1 MNSLGVIETRGLTA
15 AIQAADAACKAANVE
30 IIGYRKVGS
39 GLVSVCFQGEISAVK
54 TAIDHGVDVVSQ
66 KELVIGSLVIA
77 RPELSVITK
86 LLTVK
91 SKKKAP
97 AIAEITQETALE
109 TVVETVVETIAETRV
124 EAPVKNEVENPEVTK
139 VVADLQVQKIA
150 SETKAVTDKAQS
162 SKKEIKPESRKGK
175 K

>member
-39 GLVSVCFQGEISAVK
+39 GLVSICFQGEISAVR
-54 TAIDHGVDVVSQ
+54 TAVDHGVDVVSQ

-77 RPELSVITK
+77 RPEPSVITK
-86 LLTVK
+86 LLTIK
-91 SKKKAP
+91 SKQKAP
-97 AIAEITQETALE
+97 AVAEKVQETAIE
-109 TVVETVVETIAETRV
+109 NIVETVVETIV
-124 EAPVKNEVENPEVTK
+124 EAPIKNEIENAEATK
-139 VVADLQVQKIA
+139 AVADLQAPNIA
-150 SETKAVTDKAQS
+150 SETKVATDKAQS

>member
-15 AIQAADAACKAANVE
+15 AIQVADAACKAANVE

-39 GLVSVCFQGEISAVK
+39 GLVSICFQGEISAVR

-77 RPELSVITK
+77 RPEPSVITK

-91 SKKKAP
+91 GKKKAP
-97 AIAEITQETALE
+97 IVAEKVQEAAIEK
-109 TVVETVVETIAETRV
+109 VVEKIV
-124 EAPVKNEVENPEVTK
+124 EAPVKNEVEKLEAIK
-139 VVADLQVQKIA
+139 AVADLKAQNIA
-150 SETKAVTDKAQS
+150 SETKAVTDKAQN

>member
-39 GLVSVCFQGEISAVK
+39 GLVSICFQGEISAVR
-54 TAIDHGVDVVSQ
+54 TAVDHGVDVVSQ

-77 RPELSVITK
+77 RPEPSVITK
-86 LLTVK
+86 LLTIK

-97 AIAEITQETALE
+97 VAVEKTQEAALE
-109 TVVETVVETIAETRV
+109 KVVEAVVESPI
-124 EAPVKNEVENPEVTK
+124 KNEIEDLDSIK
-139 VVADLQVQKIA
+139 AVADLQAQNVTP
-150 SETKAVTDKAQS
+150 ETKTAIDKAQS
-162 SKKEIKPESRKGK
+162 SKKESKPESRKGK

>member
-39 GLVSVCFQGEISAVK
+39 GLVSICFQGEISAVR
-54 TAIDHGVDVVSQ
+54 TAVDHGVDVVSQ

-77 RPELSVITK
+77 RPEPSVITK
-86 LLTVK
+86 LLTIK

-97 AIAEITQETALE
+97 VVTEKKPEIALE
-109 TVVETVVETIAETRV
+109 TVVETIV
-124 EAPVKNEVENPEVTK
+124 EAPVKNEVEKLEATK
-139 VVADLQVQKIA
+139 AVADLQAQNIA
-150 SETKAVTDKAQS
+150 AETKATTDKVQS
-162 SKKEIKPESRKGK
+162 SKKEIKPEGRKGK

>member
-97 AIAEITQETALE
+97 AVAEITQETAL
-109 TVVETVVETIAETRV
+109 ETVVETIAETRV

>member
-39 GLVSVCFQGEISAVK
+39 GLVSICFQGEISAVR
-54 TAIDHGVDVVSQ
+54 TAVDHGVDVVSQ

-77 RPELSVITK
+77 RPEPSVITK
-86 LLTVK
+86 LFTVK
-91 SKKKAP
+91 GKKKAP
-97 AIAEITQETALE
+97 IVAEKAQETVIE
-109 TVVETVVETIAETRV
+109 KVVETVVETRV
-124 EAPVKNEVENPEVTK
+124 EAPVKNEIEHIETTK
-139 VVADLQVQKIA
+139 EVADLKAQNIA

>member
-97 AIAEITQETALE
+97 AVAEITQETAL
-109 TVVETVVETIAETRV
+109 ETVVETIAETRV

-150 SETKAVTDKAQS
+150 SETKAATDKAQS

>member
-54 TAIDHGVDVVSQ
+54 TAIDHGVEVVSQ

-77 RPELSVITK
+77 RPEPSIIAK
-86 LLTVK
+86 LLIAK
-91 SKKKAP
+91 HQKKAP
-97 AIAEITQETALE
+97 ITAE
-109 TVVETVVETIAETRV
+109 TVQHVITEIQPVVIETTA
-124 EAPVKNEVENPEVTK
+124 KK
-139 VVADLQVQKIA
+139 VADHGEIAKEIADPLTHNVA
-150 SETKAVTDKAQS
+150 SETQAVTDNAQN
-162 SKKEIKPESRKGK
+162 SKKEIKPEGRKGK

>member
-39 GLVSVCFQGEISAVK
+39 GLVSICFQGEISAVR
-54 TAIDHGVDVVSQ
+54 TAVDHGVDVVSQ

-77 RPELSVITK
+77 RPEPSVITK

-91 SKKKAP
+91 GKKKAP
-97 AIAEITQETALE
+97 IVAEKAQETVIE
-109 TVVETVVETIAETRV
+109 KVVETAVETRV
-124 EAPVKNEVENPEVTK
+124 EAPVKNEIEHIETTK
-139 VVADLQVQKIA
+139 EVADLKAQNIA

>member
-39 GLVSVCFQGEISAVK
+39 GLVSICFQGEISAVR
-54 TAIDHGVDVVSQ
+54 TAVDHGVDVVSQ

-77 RPELSVITK
+77 RPEPSVITK

-91 SKKKAP
+91 GKKKAP
-97 AIAEITQETALE
+97 IVAEKAQETVIE
-109 TVVETVVETIAETRV
+109 KVVETAVKTRV
-124 EAPVKNEVENPEVTK
+124 EAPVKNEIEHIETTREVT
-139 VVADLQVQKIA
+139 DLKAQNIA
-150 SETKAVTDKAQS
+150 SETKVVTDKAQS

>member
-39 GLVSVCFQGEISAVK
+39 GLVSVCFQGEISAVR
-54 TAIDHGVDVVSQ
+54 TAVDHGVDVVSQ

-77 RPELSVITK
+77 RPEASVITK
-86 LLTVK
+86 LLTIK
-91 SKKKAP
+91 GKKKAP
-97 AIAEITQETALE
+97 IVAEKVQETAIE
-109 TVVETVVETIAETRV
+109 ARV
-124 EAPVKNEVENPEVTK
+124 EAPVKNEIEHIETTK
-139 VVADLQVQKIA
+139 EIADLQAQNIA

-162 SKKEIKPESRKGK
+162 SKKELKPESRKGK

>member
-97 AIAEITQETALE
+97 AVAERTQETALE
-109 TVVETVVETIAETRV
+109 TVVETIAEKIAETRV
-124 EAPVKNEVENPEVTK
+124 EAPVKNEVENPEATK
-139 VVADLQVQKIA
+139 AVADLQVQKIA
-150 SETKAVTDKAQS
+150 SETKSATDKAQS

>member
-97 AIAEITQETALE
+97 AVAEITQETAL
-109 TVVETVVETIAETRV
+109 ETVVETIAETRV

-162 SKKEIKPESRKGK
+162 SKKEIKPESHKGK

>member
-39 GLVSVCFQGEISAVK
+39 GLVSICFQGEISAVR
-54 TAIDHGVDVVSQ
+54 TAVDHGVDVVSQ

-77 RPELSVITK
+77 RPEPSVITK

-97 AIAEITQETALE
+97 AVTEKMQETALE
-109 TVVETVVETIAETRV
+109 TVIETLV
-124 EAPVKNEVENPEVTK
+124 EAPVKNEVERLEATK
-139 VVADLQVQKIA
+139 AAADLQAQTMA
-150 SETKAVTDKAQS
+150 SETKAATDKAQS

>member
-39 GLVSVCFQGEISAVK
+39 GLVSICFQGEISAVR

-77 RPELSVITK
+77 RPEPSVITK

-109 TVVETVVETIAETRV
+109 KAVETVVETIVET
-124 EAPVKNEVENPEVTK
+124 PVKNEVENLDITK
-139 VVADLQVQKIA
+139 AVADLQAQNIA
-150 SETKAVTDKAQS
+150 SETKAATDKAQN

>member
-39 GLVSVCFQGEISAVK
+39 GLVSICFQGEISAVR
-54 TAIDHGVDVVSQ
+54 TAVDHGVDVVSQ

-77 RPELSVITK
+77 RPEPSVITK

-91 SKKKAP
+91 GKKKAP
-97 AIAEITQETALE
+97 IVAEKAQETVIE
-109 TVVETVVETIAETRV
+109 KVVETAVETRV
-124 EAPVKNEVENPEVTK
+124 ETPVKNEIEHIETTK
-139 VVADLQVQKIA
+139 EVADLKAQNIA

>member
-97 AIAEITQETALE
+97 AVAEITQETALE
-109 TVVETVVETIAETRV
+109 TVVETIAEKIAETRV
-124 EAPVKNEVENPEVTK
+124 EAPVKNEVENPEATK
-139 VVADLQVQKIA
+139 AVADLQVQKIA
-150 SETKAVTDKAQS
+150 YETKAATDKAQS

>member
-91 SKKKAP
+91 SKKKAL
-97 AIAEITQETALE
+97 AVAEITQETALE
-109 TVVETVVETIAETRV
+109 TVVETIAEKIAETRV
-124 EAPVKNEVENPEVTK
+124 EAPVKNEVENPEATK
-139 VVADLQVQKIA
+139 AVADLQVQKIA
-150 SETKAVTDKAQS
+150 SETKAATDKAQS

>member
-39 GLVSVCFQGEISAVK
+39 GLVSVCFRGEISAVR

-77 RPELSVITK
+77 RPEPSVITK
-86 LLTVK
+86 LLTIK

-97 AIAEITQETALE
+97 IVTEKTPEIALE
-109 TVVETVVETIAETRV
+109 TVVETIVEV
-124 EAPVKNEVENPEVTK
+124 PVKNEVEKLETTK
-139 VVADLQVQKIA
+139 AVADLQAQNIVA
-150 SETKAVTDKAQS
+150 ETKVATDKVQS
-162 SKKEIKPESRKGK
+162 SKKEIKPEGRKGK

>member
-39 GLVSVCFQGEISAVK
+39 GLVSICFQGEISAVR
-54 TAIDHGVDVVSQ
+54 TAVDHGVDVVSQ

-77 RPELSVITK
+77 RPEPSVITK

-91 SKKKAP
+91 GKKKAS
-97 AIAEITQETALE
+97 IVAEKAQETVIE
-109 TVVETVVETIAETRV
+109 KVVETAVKTRV
-124 EAPVKNEVENPEVTK
+124 EAPVKNEIEHIEVTK
-139 VVADLQVQKIA
+139 EVADLKAQNIA
-150 SETKAVTDKAQS
+150 SETKVATDKAQS